1 MAKKKT
7 GKKKA
12 PFKEVTTGQEQP
24 RKKGLLEEIEEM
36 RASGDTKSQQFK
48 DKLKQLEVILGV
60 EEISPFGTNELD
72 IFEDRLREMNG
83 TDMMRI
89 AQKAGLNPN
98 LPKRELKAN
107 LLKEFKAYTR
117 SSRRNLF
124 PHQGKA
130 MELDPNN
137 PQHAKVIKILQD
149 F

>member
-1 MAKKKT
+1 MAKKKA
-7 GKKKA
+7 GKAKA

-36 RASGDTKSQQFK
+36 RASGNTQSDEFK
-48 DKLKQLEVILGV
+48 QKVRELEVILGV

-72 IFEDRLREMNG
+72 IFEDRLKEMNG
-83 TDMMRI
+83 TDMMRV
-89 AQKAGLNPN
+89 AQKAGLNPH
-98 LPKRELKAN
+98 LPRPQLKAN

-117 SSRRNLF
+117 NSRRNLF